1 VYAAFPVS
9 FSLLSFTAE
18 SKKTIALPV
27 FDGDGDGDLD
37 YVAANSDSTDIQK
50 NNLYS
55 NNGSAVFTP
64 GADFGLSHT
73 AKAMR
78 AGDIDGDG
86 DIDLIGLRT
95 PFTVTTLTK
104 YLNDGSG
111 NFAASD
117 FFTGGFV
124 TLMNI
129 ALTDMDNDGDLDV
142 IGCPV
147 SGYGLS
153 AFRNDGTGAFTQVAS
168 QLPACTHITAA
179 DFNSDGFTDIA
190 TLNFNSS
197 VLVHLNSGTGAFTQS
212 TALVGSYDHSLNTA
226 DLDGDGDIDI
236 VASLIAFGQVI
247 TYLNDG
253 TGTSFALG
261 QTFGTVAEARSAGLA
276 DLDNDGDVDVLLGGG
291 DIGALNAGNEVWINN
306 GSGIFSQ
313 TGTPTEESD
322 CTIAVALADIDADTD
337 LDYIAGN
344 DNSNCTGVGGVNR
357 HYVNSIAFSTPNDT
371 PVAPATLLSTISAS
385 HSTGSTAPKTPLMAT
400 DVAGVGTMPWL
411 HPENIYTLNSVSSS
425 GGMMDMTNHTTHW
438 LKATDFGFNI
448 PSGST
453 IVGIVTSWHKNYGG
467 CGMWDNGSARNQK
480 SIVGHFKMAYG
491 TTTVATGSAHVYNS
505 SQIYFES
512 AYVNSS
518 AGASA
523 GPWGSSFLSFTAA
536 ESISALITVPC
547 QGRSSNVSAAKADQT
562 NYGWTSYTPTFT
574 GFGTVTISSA
584 NDCKHKRDGEDLLI
598 DCKFT
603 TGTHTATEARMSL
616 PGSLTSAAFP
626 SIKSAGGHVVARS
639 ETTAAS
645 VLPLIEPSVTYL
657 TFGNL
662 SGSTASLTKVNGNA
676 LASSN
681 TYSLFARVPISGW
694 TENQKAPVLVGSV
707 TSAATSALR
716 VEFVSFGGST
726 VLNSA
731 CTTTPCTIWN
741 QSGGISSVT
750 RTSAGQY
757 VVNFASGTWS
767 VVPTCVYTGFL
778 TDHKVNTSATLTAVG
793 VSSRDSSFTFADGQT
808 NQVICFGPR

>member
-1 VYAAFPVS
+1 MFAKSTS
-9 FSLLSFTAE
+9 FLFVLLSQIAFAQVTIERPDIIETQKSYRNYIKNPTALKNLNGTSTSSAALTRDTDTADKLDGVASFNCDTSASGGYCLWQTNTIQE
-18 SKKTIALPV
+18 GDKSGNCEASIAYKGDASLYSLRVTDGTNTLIEVALGNKTDWTNEWVNYPCGSTRDVRLVQTTAGTSAAVNIGRIYYGQATNIGLTSGISDWKDFPS
-27 FDGDGDGDLD
+27 
-37 YVAANSDSTDIQK
+37 VAAGTLITATTTNPTYGTVDENIAQYRYVGDSAEIRWSFK
-50 NNLYS
+50 S
-55 NNGSAVFTP
+55 SVAG
-64 GADFGLSHT
+64 T
-73 AKAMR
+73 A
-78 AGDIDGDG
+78 
-86 DIDLIGLRT
+86 
-95 PFTVTTLTK
+95 
-104 YLNDGSG
+104 GSG
-111 NFAASD
+111 N
-117 FFTGGFV
+117 
-124 TLMNI
+124 
-129 ALTDMDNDGDLDV
+129 
-142 IGCPV
+142 
-147 SGYGLS
+147 
-153 AFRNDGTGAFTQVAS
+153 
-168 QLPACTHITAA
+168 
-179 DFNSDGFTDIA
+179 
-190 TLNFNSS
+190 
-197 VLVHLNSGTGAFTQS
+197 
-212 TALVGSYDHSLNTA
+212 
-226 DLDGDGDIDI
+226 
-236 VASLIAFGQVI
+236 
-247 TYLNDG
+247 YL
-253 TGTSFALG
+253 
-261 QTFGTVAEARSAGLA
+261 
-276 DLDNDGDVDVLLGGG
+276 
-291 DIGALNAGNEVWINN
+291 
-306 GSGIFSQ
+306 
-313 TGTPTEESD
+313 
-322 CTIAVALADIDADTD
+322 
-337 LDYIAGN
+337 
-344 DNSNCTGVGGVNR
+344 
-357 HYVNSIAFSTPNDT
+357 
-371 PVAPATLLSTISAS
+371 
-385 HSTGSTAPKTPLMAT
+385 
-400 DVAGVGTMPWL
+400 
-411 HPENIYTLNSVSSS
+411 
-425 GGMMDMTNHTTHW
+425 
-438 LKATDFGFNI
+438 FNI
-448 PSGST
+448 PSSICVIDTAKTGT
-453 IVGIVTSWHKNYGG
+453 
-467 CGMWDNGSARNQK
+467 NGSARNQK